1 VNDVARFTESLGD
14 DLAAWEKATGQPP
27 LNKHASQVAA
37 IANQLR
43 EAMTSLGKL
52 QDSEPVNV
60 LAQAIGDYHHI
71 WDFFRS
77 KLAIRFVPWYQPL
90 TAAAD
95 DLAWAAFGPVRATA
109 HNRMKRE
116 IREPPLVYFSREA
129 IPFTVTRG
137 QNYQNLLPRGGLWT
151 EQSEAVA
158 NNLVVPVVSL
168 PWQRFTSLSA
178 LLSVPHEVGHVL
190 VSDLDLLPTLQQR
203 LAATDLPQSH
213 QPIWSAWLEE
223 VFADAFGAVVCGGS
237 VALSMVDQLGTE
249 SPAVG
254 SLPTADAGPP
264 HWGNYPPVALRAK
277 MILHVAE
284 RRADLRDQ
292 PRPSLP
298 DSGATQFDDDLEAVA
313 SALLDDELP
322 QIDSR
327 LEELYQ
333 PVDGPALRDDIARLT
348 RGRNP
353 QASDVRIVIA
363 AAATVEHASPA
374 DYARHSVHDLALTR
388 ATKIRD
394 TTRRGRDPKQ
404 ASIDE
409 RDRQAGRILA
419 GLLTSHGAD
428 S

>member
-1 VNDVARFTESLGD
+1 MDNVARFTESLSD
-14 DLAAWEKATGQPP
+14 DLAAWTKATEKPP

-37 IANQLR
+37 IARQLT
-43 EAMTSLGKL
+43 EALASLGELK
-52 QDSEPVNV
+52 DSQPVNV
-60 LAQAIGDYHHI
+60 LEQAIGDYLHI
-71 WDFFRS
+71 WDFFRT
-77 KLAIRFVPWYQPL
+77 KLAMRFVPWYQPL

-95 DLAWAAFGPVRATA
+95 DLAWAAFGPVRAAA
-109 HNRMKRE
+109 HDRMKRE
-116 IREPPLVYFSREA
+116 LREPPLVYFSREV

-158 NNLVVPVVSL
+158 DNLVVPVVSL

-190 VSDLDLLPTLQQR
+190 VSDLDLLPMLQER
-203 LAATDLPQSH
+203 LAGADLPQSH
-213 QPIWSAWLEE
+213 RPIWSAWLEE
-223 VFADAFGAVVCGGS
+223 VFADVFGAVVCGVS
-237 VALSMVDQLGTE
+237 VALSMVDQLGTK
-249 SPAVG
+249 SPSAS

-284 RRADLRDQ
+284 RSADLRDQ

-298 DSGATQFDDDLEAVA
+298 DSGATEFDDDAETVA
-313 SALLDDELP
+313 SALLDAEVP
-322 QIDSR
+322 QIASR

-333 PVDGPALRDDIARLT
+333 PVDGPALRDDIARLR
-348 RGRNP
+348 RGRNL
-353 QASDVRIVIA
+353 QASDVRVVIA

-374 DYARHSVHDLALTR
+374 DYVRHSVHDLTLTR
-388 ATKIRD
+388 ATNIRD

-419 GLLTSHGAD
+419 GLLTSYGAD